1 MVSNK
6 TDTENIENGWV
17 CKVVHHDVKQK
28 REMISSLLLSLSSR
42 TNILLVH
49 SSAVSGLGL
58 VKAAAKL
65 IL

>member
-1 MVSNK
+1 MGVQS
-6 TDTENIENGWV
+6 
-17 CKVVHHDVKQK
+17 HDVKQK
-28 REMISSLLLSLSSR
+28 EEMIPSLLLSLSNR

-58 VKAAAKL
+58 VKAAATL